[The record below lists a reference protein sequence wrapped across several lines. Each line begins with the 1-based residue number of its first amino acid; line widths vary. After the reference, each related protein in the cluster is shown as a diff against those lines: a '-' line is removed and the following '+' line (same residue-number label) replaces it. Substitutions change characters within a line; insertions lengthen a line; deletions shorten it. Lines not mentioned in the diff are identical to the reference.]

1 MNFLDKYKVNNG
13 NPVDGKYYKVYDEQK
28 SFLYN
33 IPVTQEKNLT
43 NQFLKGVTCF
53 VVNEQGQILLEKRT
67 NTELTPGK
75 IDLVSG
81 HVDMEEIE
89 KQSIIRELGEEV
101 GIQENEAVNAEKICT
116 MSLGFENK
124 GKIRNFFIT
133 FYYVFIK
140 NSNLKIQEQEVK
152 SLHWVP
158 MEQAF
163 KMLESGKTKF
173 PKASENIK
181 YNEIFD
187 TVRNAYKN
195 VYLKRNSN
203 KVKRDIVE

>member
-1 MNFLDKYKVNNG
+1 MNFLDKYRVNNG
-13 NPVDGKYYKVYDEQK
+13 NIINGKYYKVYDVQGR
-28 SFLYN
+28 FLYN
-33 IPVTQEKNLT
+33 IPVAQEKNLT
-43 NQFLKGVTCF
+43 NEFLKGVTCF
-53 VVNEQGQILLEKRT
+53 VINEHGEILLEKRA

-81 HVDMEEIE
+81 HVDMEEVG

-101 GIQENEAVNAEKICT
+101 GIKENEAVQAKEIST
-116 MSLGFENK
+116 IPLGFESN

-133 FYYVFIK
+133 FYYVFTK

-163 KMLESGKTKF
+163 EMLESGKTKF
-173 PKASENIK
+173 PKQDKDVK

-187 TVRNAYKN
+187 TVKNAYEN
-195 VYLKRNSN
+195 TYLKRNSN
-203 KVKRDIVE
+203 EVKRDIVE

>member
-1 MNFLDKYKVNNG
+1 MENTIKYMMNKKVS
-13 NPVDGKYYKVYDEQK
+13 Y
-28 SFLYN
+28 
-33 IPVTQEKNLT
+33 
-43 NQFLKGVTCF
+43 
-53 VVNEQGQILLEKRT
+53 
-67 NTELTPGK
+67 
-75 IDLVSG
+75 
-81 HVDMEEIE
+81 
-89 KQSIIRELGEEV
+89 II
-101 GIQENEAVNAEKICT
+101 
-116 MSLGFENK
+116 
-124 GKIRNFFIT
+124 
-133 FYYVFIK
+133 
-140 NSNLKIQEQEVK
+140 
-152 SLHWVP
+152 HWVP

>member
-13 NPVDGKYYKVYDEQK
+13 NPIDGKYYKVYDEQK

-53 VVNEQGQILLEKRT
+53 VVNEQGQILLEKRA

-116 MSLGFENK
+116 MSLGFESK

>member
-53 VVNEQGQILLEKRT
+53 VVNEQGQILLEKRA

-124 GKIRNFFIT
+124 GKIRI
-133 FYYVFIK
+133 FYYFLLCIYKKFKFK
-140 NSNLKIQEQEVK
+140 NPGTRSKIITLGSYGTSV
-152 SLHWVP
+152 
-158 MEQAF
+158 
-163 KMLESGKTKF
+163 
-173 PKASENIK
+173 
-181 YNEIFD
+181 
-187 TVRNAYKN
+187 
-195 VYLKRNSN
+195 
-203 KVKRDIVE
+203 

>member
-53 VVNEQGQILLEKRT
+53 VVNEQGQILLEKRA

-124 GKIRNFFIT
+124 GKI
-133 FYYVFIK
+133 
-140 NSNLKIQEQEVK
+140 L
-152 SLHWVP
+152 SLIH
-158 MEQAF
+158 
-163 KMLESGKTKF
+163 
-173 PKASENIK
+173 I
-181 YNEIFD
+181 
-187 TVRNAYKN
+187 
-195 VYLKRNSN
+195 
-203 KVKRDIVE
+203 